1 MKAGRRLASGPF
13 VARYYLRRGSG
24 GEIRRQGFLALIS
37 ESVHSLVGYF
47 HRTSSWH
54 RLKTSVAWLLR
65 YRENL
70 RRFAK
75 RVKPVKS
82 VETVPISSLS
92 LITIDEMECAELEI
106 LKSVQKFHFQEE
118 LESLNKS
125 KDKRYVKNSS
135 SLRSLDPILMN
146 DLLRVG
152 GRLSLVSTTF
162 GAKHQIILPKN
173 DHVTN
178 LIVEH
183 YHLLSEHSGREFVL
197 SLAREKFWIIQ
208 ASSVIRRVLSKCV
221 DCQCR

>member
-24 GEIRRQGFLALIS
+24 GEIRRQGFLAPIS

-106 LKSVQKFHFQEE
+106 LRVYRSSIF
-118 LESLNKS
+118 
-125 KDKRYVKNSS
+125 RKN
-135 SLRSLDPILMN
+135 
-146 DLLRVG
+146 
-152 GRLSLVSTTF
+152 LS
-162 GAKHQIILPKN
+162 
-173 DHVTN
+173 
-178 LIVEH
+178 
-183 YHLLSEHSGREFVL
+183 R
-197 SLAREKFWIIQ
+197 
-208 ASSVIRRVLSKCV
+208 
-221 DCQCR
+221 